1 MWLRLTNVS
10 YIWFATLLMADVANN
25 ATISY
30 NERTRLQ
37 ESHPTI
43 PITNSS
49 PADDTMQMKSR
60 DHDKDTECSL
70 KSVEAD
76 NVSSEDRIKKSQDDV
91 HMITPAQQIISS
103 TIGALATSIIVTP
116 LDVVKIRLQ
125 AQTSNFHQL
134 KCFLYCNGLM
144 EHLCYC
150 VNGSETG
157 HIDQANGKISP
168 IDPRDI
174 KWYKRPIPGQFT
186 GTVDALIKISRNEG
200 IRSLW
205 SGLPPTLLMAI
216 PATVIYF
223 TAYDRL
229 RANLWA
235 WCKTEQQP
243 LWVPVFCGA
252 AARCIATTTISPLEL
267 VRTKMQSK
275 KLSYWEVATAIK
287 QLVKYNG
294 PFSLWRGV
302 GPTLV
307 RDIPFSSIYWAT
319 YEYMKQN
326 FDQRTPTLQF
336 SLVAGATAGSI
347 AAVATLP
354 FDVVKTHRQIE
365 LGERDLIDP
374 QARRLSGEGSPKT
387 RDILKKVYRQFGVQG
402 LYSGIVP
409 RVIKVA
415 PSCAIMISCYE
426 YGKQF
431 FVKYNM
437 ERAT

>member
-1 MWLRLTNVS
+1 
-10 YIWFATLLMADVANN
+10 MADVANN
-25 ATISY
+25 ATSSG
-30 NERTRLQ
+30 NERTPLQ
-37 ESHPTI
+37 ISPKPVTI
-43 PITNSS
+43 PSLVDNTAQLNSH
-49 PADDTMQMKSR
+49 
-60 DHDKDTECSL
+60 DHDTDTECSL
-70 KSVEAD
+70 AGNKAN
-76 NVSSEDRIKKSQDDV
+76 NVSSRDRIETLQDDV

-125 AQTSNFHQL
+125 AQTTNFHQM

-150 VNGSETG
+150 VNGNGTG
-157 HIDQANGKISP
+157 HIHQPNGKTTP

-174 KWYKRPIPGQFT
+174 KWYKRPIPGHFT
-186 GTVDALIKISRNEG
+186 GTLDALIKISRSEG
-200 IRSLW
+200 ITSLW

-223 TAYDRL
+223 TVYDRL
-229 RANLWA
+229 RVNLWA
-235 WCKTEQQP
+235 WCKAEQQP
-243 LWVPVFCGA
+243 LWIPVFCGA

-287 QLVKYNG
+287 QLVKHNG

-302 GPTLV
+302 EPTLI

-319 YEYMKQN
+319 YECMKQHFN
-326 FDQRTPTLQF
+326 QKKPSLQF

-347 AAVATLP
+347 AAIATLP
-354 FDVVKTHRQIE
+354 FDVVKTHRQID
-365 LGERDLIDP
+365 LGERDLMDP
-374 QARRLSGEGSPKT
+374 HAKRTSGEGSPKT
-387 RDILKKVYRQFGVQG
+387 KDILKKVYRQFGVQG

-431 FVKYNM
+431 FVKYNS
-437 ERAT
+437 EKSNQRTRD